1 MLPEAFHPP
10 HRVSVP
16 PAPSAA
22 SPWRFRR
29 RAAARPLWKP
39 MHMQPLYAGA
49 EVYGG
54 RVGEELFQEGLCLP
68 SGSSL
73 TEDQQDRVLEVVR
86 SPAQS

>member
-1 MLPEAFHPP
+1 
-10 HRVSVP
+10 
-16 PAPSAA
+16 
-22 SPWRFRR
+22 
-29 RAAARPLWKP
+29 